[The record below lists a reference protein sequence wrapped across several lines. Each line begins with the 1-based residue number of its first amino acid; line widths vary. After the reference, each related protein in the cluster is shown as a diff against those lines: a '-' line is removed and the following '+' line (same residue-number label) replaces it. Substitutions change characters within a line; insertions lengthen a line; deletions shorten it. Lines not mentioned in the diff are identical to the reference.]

1 MRFVPAGRQVF
12 LYEQLTICKYSN
24 LQMPELS
31 AFTAEFFKALAH
43 PLRIKILNSLREGE
57 ISVNELSSRLGV
69 EQSTLSQQLA
79 ILRKSSIVEGRK
91 EAQSVFYSVRDRAIF
106 QLLDEAKKVFNNQL
120 VDVRD
125 LLSQLSPTDAK

>member
-1 MRFVPAGRQVF
+1 
-12 LYEQLTICKYSN
+12 
-24 LQMPELS
+24 MPELS

-43 PLRIKILNSLREGE
+43 PLRIKILNALRDGE
-57 ISVNELSSRLGV
+57 VGVNELSSRLGV

-79 ILRKSSIVEGRK
+79 VLRKSNIVEGRK

-106 QLLDEAKKVFNNQL
+106 QLLDEAKKVFNNHL

-125 LLSQLSPTDAK
+125 LLSQLESH